1 MTTCSAVLNCFIHT
15 RLFAP
20 LWPVAWQAS
29 LSMGILQARM
39 LEWVAMPSPGDLPDP
54 VMEHASLA
62 SPALAGGFFTTTTT
76 WKAWKQSVQFS
87 WSCLTVCDP
96 MDSSTPGF
104 SVRHQL
110 TELGQTHVHW
120 ISDAIQPSHPL
131 SSPPLPAFN
140 LSQHQDLFQWVSSS
154 HQVAKDRYMLGE
166 NILPGWAWVKMGSGS
181 PLIAELTHKCY
192 DVQEACKA
200 RNTQIWSEE
209 ILINFVI

>member
-76 WKAWKQSVQFS
+76 WKAWKQSVQLVMS
-87 WSCLTVCDP
+87 DCLRPHGLQHARLLCPSPTHGAWSNSCPLNQWCHPTISSSVIPSSSCLQPFPASGSFP
-96 MDSSTPGF
+96 MSQFFTSG
-104 SVRHQL
+104 
-110 TELGQTHVHW
+110 GQRQIHAGWEHTSW
-120 ISDAIQPSHPL
+120 L
-131 SSPPLPAFN
+131 S
-140 LSQHQDLFQWVSSS
+140 
-154 HQVAKDRYMLGE
+154 LGE
-166 NILPGWAWVKMGSGS
+166 DGLREPFNCWIDSQVLWCPRG
-181 PLIAELTHKCY
+181 L
-192 DVQEACKA
+192 
-200 RNTQIWSEE
+200 
-209 ILINFVI
+209 